1 MFHSPALNFHSVHNQ
16 LHLPFQKNSSVLKEV
31 EVEGLR
37 IMSDHDYLLYRRSGF
52 ALITQHISHWV
63 VPERV
68 YAFATLN
75 ALLFSIRYILA
86 FRTELL

>member
-16 LHLPFQKNSSVLKEV
+16 LHLPFPNNSSVLNEL
-31 EVEGLR
+31 EFEGRR
-37 IMSDHDYLLYRRSGF
+37 IMRDHDYLLYRRSGF

-75 ALLFSIRYILA
+75 SIMFYIRYILA